1 MTLPRPNVFAS
12 LLTLAFTLTLS
23 ACAAL
28 SRPLATATPRPPTAT
43 LIPTAT
49 VLWFPPSAT
58 PSPRPTFAPSPT
70 KAMLVGLGPL
80 LFRDTFTSPDSW
92 TTAASDQGSAA
103 ISRRRLT
110 LAVQPG
116 IYLISLQQELT
127 LSDFYAEITARPSL
141 CRGADEYGMLFRAS
155 AVAYYRYALACDGTV
170 RLERI
175 SVSERHV
182 LIPTTP
188 SGDAPRGAPG
198 EVRLGVWA
206 AGEEMRFF
214 LNGHYQFSAWDPNL
228 PSGTL
233 GVFVRAAGE
242 TPVTVVFTDLVV
254 YAVTYA
260 SPTPTLTPTATPR
273 PTRTPSATP

>member
-1 MTLPRPNVFAS
+1 MIPPRSNPFVS
-12 LLTLAFTLTLS
+12 LLTLALLLTLN

-28 SRPLATATPRPPTAT
+28 SHRPTTATPRPPTQPPT
-43 LIPTAT
+43 PTAT

-58 PSPRPTFAPSPT
+58 PSPRPTFIPSPT
-70 KAMLVGLGPL
+70 KEMLIGIGPL
-80 LFRDTFTSPDSW
+80 IFRDTFTSSQAW
-92 TTAASDQGSAA
+92 TTAASDEGSAA

-116 IYLISLQQELT
+116 VYLTSLQKELT
-127 LSDFYAEITARPSL
+127 VSDFYAEITARPSL
-141 CRGADEYGMLFRAS
+141 CRGADEYGLLVRAS

-175 SVSERHV
+175 SVNERHILV
-182 LIPTTP
+182 PPVP

-206 AGEEMRFF
+206 AGAEMRFF
-214 LNGHYQFSAWDPNL
+214 LNGRYQFSATDSNL

-233 GVFVRAAGE
+233 GVFVRSNGE
-242 TPVTVVFTDLVV
+242 TPVTVAFSDLVV
-254 YAVTYA
+254 YAVSYA
-260 SPTPTLTPTATPR
+260 TPTPTPTPTQTPR
-273 PTRTPSATP
+273 PTRTPSTP